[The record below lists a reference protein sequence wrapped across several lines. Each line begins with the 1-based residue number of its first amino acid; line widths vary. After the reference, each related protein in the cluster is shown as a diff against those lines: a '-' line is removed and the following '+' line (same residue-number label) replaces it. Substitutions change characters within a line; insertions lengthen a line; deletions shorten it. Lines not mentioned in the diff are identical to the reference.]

1 MQDGG
6 KQTCNPRP
14 LSDKVKTLASGIGS
28 IKGQPAGKMSA
39 DRKDDGRRRR
49 LNTVLFILGLV
60 LVFNAAYLAAYSTP
74 DLFYVLNDLLHPLIG
89 VVVAVLFAIYL
100 RRHRGFLSSLS
111 GRISALLFAAAAG
124 FGVYLFIVGM
134 TQRHNLALYF
144 HVGCSIGGL
153 FFLLVRL
160 RSWLRDHKAPSFAPR
175 IWQIAGAACVGAL
188 VFYGGATV
196 YQHYFPSQQYIIRN
210 PLIAPT
216 SMYKEGGGDKSLI
229 WPSSAQSANGGTV
242 PREFFL
248 NARSCEPCHK
258 DIYRQWYDSMHHYS
272 SFNDQWYRKAIE
284 YMQDT
289 VGIKSSMWCAG
300 CHDQAVAFTDMMQK
314 YPIREIE
321 HTPEAL
327 AGLSCV
333 SCHSIE
339 RVTSTMG
346 NGSYIFKYPPL
357 DRYASSRNPVIR
369 DIAYFSILLDPKPHR
384 AAFFRPFLHNNKQN
398 ARFCSV
404 CHKVHLDVP
413 VNHYRWIRGFDD
425 YDHWQASGVSGHS
438 ARSFYYPP
446 KPLTCVECHMPLV
459 KSNDYGNID
468 GYVNSHRFVAANT
481 AVPTSYGHMKQVN
494 DVEDFLKA
502 DKVTV
507 DIFGITQEPKGSRE
521 EMAPVQLLGGGG
533 QTSTMFAV
541 GEESARGLESSEVTV
556 GRPAKLMAPLNR
568 GVAYLRRGETARV
581 DVVVRTRGVG
591 HFFPGGTVDAQMVW
605 VELKAVDNNG
615 HIIFWSGEVADNGKG
630 PVDPGAQVF
639 RSYSLDAGGH
649 WINKRNS
656 WSDHADVY
664 VHLIPPGAAA
674 TVHFRIK
681 VPKDC
686 GNKITFTAKLNYRK
700 FNWWITQWAFSGKRD
715 PFQKNRL
722 TNTQEDNTKW
732 IFDGNP
738 VKERV
743 AAKYKKIPNVP
754 IVVMSEDKVTIP
766 VLPASNQPFQQNI
779 KVLPQDVYRWNDY
792 GIGLLLQ
799 GDLKGAERAFKMAV
813 KANPRYA
820 NGWVNIARALVQ
832 EGNVNQAIPYLKTA
846 LGIDPPLASAHYY
859 LGLVY
864 ETNGKYPQ
872 AYKQFAA
879 AAATHPVDR
888 VVSNAMGRILF
899 LEKKYKAAVKQFKHT
914 LSIDPENLAANYNLM
929 LCYRGLQD
937 YAMSNLEEK
946 LYLRFKALEISR
958 AITGPFKRKHPN
970 ANNLANPIHEEVSIN
985 DEQPEGLK
993 FYWNYG
999 QRWGWLPG
1007 KLGKMQNTAL
1017 AHYKVD
1023 GSYDYLADL
1032 RRARRDMRVEH
1043 KMMAELGIKPV
1054 ASHQIPG
1061 RFKSESQLPQPTVAE
1076 LEFKPQAD
1084 HKIVMQPGL
1093 ISPQTAHIVSPQQVQ
1108 KQQVRQKLRAA
1119 KNVPQPHAAHKLVAE
1134 DRSFQ

>member
-1 MQDGG
+1 MLDGE
-6 KQTCNPRP
+6 KQTCNLRP
-14 LSDKVKTLASGIGS
+14 VSDTVKALASGLGAKRGVS
-28 IKGQPAGKMSA
+28 DKKMGAETKGVELRPT
-39 DRKDDGRRRR
+39 
-49 LNTVLFILGLV
+49 LNIVLFVLGLA

-89 VVVAVLFAIYL
+89 VVVAILSIIYL
-100 RRHRGFLSSLS
+100 RRHRDFLSSLA

-144 HVGCSIGGL
+144 HVGCSIGGF

-160 RSWLRDHKAPSFAPR
+160 RSWLRDRKVPSFAPR

-188 VFYGGATV
+188 VFYGGATI
-196 YQHYFPSQQYIIRN
+196 YQHYSPSQQYIIKN

-216 SMYKEGGGDKSLI
+216 SMYKEGGGEKSLM
-229 WPSSAQSANGGTV
+229 WPNSAQSANGGTV

-248 NARSCEPCHK
+248 NAKTCEPCHK
-258 DIYRQWYDSMHHYS
+258 DIYRQWYDSLHHFS
-272 SFNDQWYRKAIE
+272 SFNDQWYRKSIE

-357 DRYASSRNPVIR
+357 DRYASSKNPVIR

-384 AAFFRPFLHNNKQN
+384 AAFFRPFLHEQSQV

-446 KPLTCVECHMPLV
+446 KPLTCVDCHMPWV
-459 KSNDYGNID
+459 KSNDYGNVN
-468 GYVNSHRFVAANT
+468 GYVNSHRFIAANT
-481 AVPTSYGHMKQVN
+481 AVPTSYGHMKQVKA
-494 DVEDFLKA
+494 VEDFLKA

-507 DIFGITQEPKGSRE
+507 DIFGITQEPKGSKE
-521 EMAPVQLLGGGG
+521 EAAPMQLLGGGG

-556 GRPAKLMAPLNR
+556 GPPAKLMAPLNR
-568 GVAYLRRGETARV
+568 GVAYLRRGETARL

-605 VELKAVDNNG
+605 VELKAVDNKG
-615 HIIFWSGEVADNGKG
+615 HIIFWSGEVADHGKG

-649 WINKRNS
+649 WINKRNA

-674 TVHFRIK
+674 IVHFRIK

-700 FNWWITQWAFSGKRD
+700 FNWWFTQWAFSGKRD
-715 PFQKNRL
+715 PFQRHRV

-754 IVVMSEDKVTIP
+754 IVVMSEDTVTVP
-766 VLPASNQPFQQNI
+766 VLPASNQPFRQDI

-813 KANPRYA
+813 MANPKYA

-846 LGIDPPLASAHYY
+846 LGIDPALASAHYY
-859 LGLVY
+859 MGLVY

-872 AYKQFAA
+872 AYDQFAA
-879 AAATHPVDR
+879 AAATYPVDR

-899 LEKKYKAAVKQFKHT
+899 LEKKFAAAAKQFQHT
-914 LSIDPENLAANYNLM
+914 LSIDPENLTANYNLM
-929 LCYRGLQD
+929 LCYRGLQE
-937 YAMSNLEEK
+937 YAKSRLEEK
-946 LYLRFKALEISR
+946 LYLRFKANEIAR

-970 ANNLANPIHEEVSIN
+970 ANNLSQPIHEQVSIN
-985 DEQPEGLK
+985 DENPEGLE

-999 QRWGWLPG
+999 QKWDWLPG
-1007 KLGKMQNTAL
+1007 KLGKMQDTAL
-1017 AHYKVD
+1017 AHYKKD

-1032 RRARRDMRVEH
+1032 RKAKLNMKAEH
-1043 KMMAELGIKPV
+1043 KMMAELGIQPE
-1054 ASHQIPG
+1054 ASHQIPAG
-1061 RFKSESQLPQPTVAE
+1061 QNGESQFPHQTMTE
-1076 LEFKPQAD
+1076 LEFKPVAD
-1084 HKIVMQPGL
+1084 HKIMAQPGL
-1093 ISPQTAHIVSPQQVQ
+1093 NPQTPHNVLAQQGQ
-1108 KQQVRQKLRAA
+1108 KQQAGEKTVAA
-1119 KNVPQPHAAHKLVAE
+1119 ETLPQPHAAHKLVAE
-1134 DRSFQ
+1134 DRPFH